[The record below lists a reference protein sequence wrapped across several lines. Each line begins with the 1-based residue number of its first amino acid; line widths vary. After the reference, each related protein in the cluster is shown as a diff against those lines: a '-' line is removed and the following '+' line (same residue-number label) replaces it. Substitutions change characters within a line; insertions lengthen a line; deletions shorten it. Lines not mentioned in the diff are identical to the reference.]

1 VSPGDLV
8 RVATLEGLHGLEYYN
23 ATRALGRVGVVVDD
37 QGGAL
42 VNFKPLREDAERWRL
57 CLIEGRLYMLPTRC
71 MVKLQR
77 SEGEG

>member
-1 VSPGDLV
+1 MRAGDLI

-23 ATRALGRVGVVVDD
+23 ATRVLGRVGVIVEDE
-37 QGGAL
+37 GGAAL
-42 VNFKPLREDAERWRL
+42 NFKSAELWRL

-77 SEGEG
+77 TE

>member
-1 VSPGDLV
+1 MSPGDLV

-23 ATRALGRVGVVVDD
+23 ATRVLGRVGVVVDD

-42 VNFKPLREDAERWRL
+42 VNFKDAERWRL